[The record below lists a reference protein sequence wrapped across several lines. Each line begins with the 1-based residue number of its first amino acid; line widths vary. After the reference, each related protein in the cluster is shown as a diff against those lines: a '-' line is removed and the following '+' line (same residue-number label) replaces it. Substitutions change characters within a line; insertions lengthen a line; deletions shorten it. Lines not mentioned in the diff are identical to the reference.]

1 MYCIECFQYAR
12 PAELDVSVRR
22 RAIMAGRE
30 SVVKYLERRPAE
42 AFRTYRDV
50 TKKKYALIARP
61 MPITNART
69 FRGSAFCA

>member
-1 MYCIECFQYAR
+1 MPGR
-12 PAELDVSVRR
+12 PIFKFPSGVAPSSQGANAESNTLN
-22 RAIMAGRE
+22 AGT
-30 SVVKYLERRPAE
+30 AG